1 MMPLRVAGLSGFDV
15 DNTVKELMKAQRV
28 KYDALDQKRQTYEWS
43 RDEYRD
49 TNLKLTDYRNN
60 KLFKFRLEGT
70 FNKKEV
76 TVSGNSEIL
85 TAKATSSAGESNL
98 AISVQKLAVAASNF
112 SNSAIAKEEFDP
124 SKPLSE
130 QIPNLLSDAPLTT
143 SYKFKINNS
152 EEITVDT
159 NKDSL
164 NDILS
169 KINQKTNVTAFYD
182 ESKKQISFMAKQT
195 GKVNGEDQKG
205 DKIVFED
212 LNEGNFLSNVLKVAT
227 DSGNKSLA
235 NDAEVT
241 INGLATTRTSNT
253 FTVNGIEITLK
264 KAGGTEATI
273 EPKTKVDE
281 VVEAIKTFVTEYNDF
296 LKQTQDKLSEKRNR
310 DYLPLTDAQKETMS
324 EKQIEQWEKLAKSG
338 MLRNDSILANMVTD
352 LRFAVTG
359 IVDTGHST
367 IKSLA
372 SIGIDT
378 GDYTEKGKLV
388 IKDETKLRAAIENN
402 LEAVQTLFTQP
413 IGEGE
418 DGAKGGIA
426 NRMYARLKDGLD
438 ELIEKA
444 GAPNTTSFDQSIV
457 STRLLEVNKQLDQ
470 MDKKL
475 RTMEDNYYKKFAAME
490 AALNRY
496 NSQSAYLA
504 NAFGTGKSQ

>member
-1 MMPLRVAGLSGFDV
+1 MPLRVAGLSGFDV

-28 KYDALDQKRQTYEWS
+28 KYDALDQKRQTFEWS

-76 TVSGNSEIL
+76 TVSGDSEAVS
-85 TAKATSSAGESNL
+85 AKATASTMNSNVT
-98 AISVQKLAVAASNF
+98 ISVQKLATAASNF
-112 SNSAIAKEEFDP
+112 SDAEVAKKEFDRT
-124 SKPLSE
+124 KPLAE
-130 QIPNLLSDAPLTT
+130 QKDNLLNGAPLQTT
-143 SYKFKINNS
+143 YKFKINGS
-152 EEITVDT
+152 EEIVIDT
-159 NKDSL
+159 SKESL
-164 NDILS
+164 NDVIA
-169 KINQKTNVTAFYD
+169 KINQKTNVTAYYD
-182 ESKKQISFMAKQT
+182 ESKRQLSFMAKQT
-195 GKVNGEDQKG
+195 GLVEG
-205 DKIVFED
+205 
-212 LNEGNFLSNVLKVAT
+212 LNEDGTLKFEGEFLTDVLQIKPDNA
-227 DSGNKSLA
+227 KEA

-241 INGLATTRTSNT
+241 INGLVTTRTSNT
-253 FTVNGIEITLK
+253 FAVNGIEITLK
-264 KAGGTEATI
+264 KAGGSDATI

>member
-1 MMPLRVAGLSGFDV
+1 MPLRVAGLSGFDV

-28 KYDALDQKRQTYEWS
+28 KYDALDQKRQTFEWS

-60 KLFKFRLEGT
+60 KLFNFRLEGT

-76 TVSGNSEIL
+76 TVSGDSEAVS
-85 TAKATSSAGESNL
+85 AKATASTMNSNVT
-98 AISVQKLAVAASNF
+98 ISVQKLATAATNF
-112 SNSAIAKEEFDP
+112 SDAEVAKKEFDRT
-124 SKPLSE
+124 KPLAE
-130 QIPNLLSDAPLTT
+130 QKDNLLNGAPLQTT
-143 SYKFKINNS
+143 YKFKINGS
-152 EEITVDT
+152 EEIVIDT
-159 NKDSL
+159 SKESL
-164 NDILS
+164 NDVIA
-169 KINQKTNVTAFYD
+169 KINQKTNVTAYYD
-182 ESKKQISFMAKQT
+182 ESIRQLSFMTKQT
-195 GKVNGEDQKG
+195 GLVEGLDKDGTIKFEG
-205 DKIVFED
+205 D
-212 LNEGNFLSNVLKVAT
+212 FLTDVLQMK
-227 DSGNKSLA
+227 SGNAKAA

-241 INGLATTRTSNT
+241 INGLTTTRTSNT

-264 KAGGTEATI
+264 KAGGADATI

-281 VVEAIKTFVTEYNDF
+281 VLDSIKTFITEYNDF
-296 LKQTQDKLSEKRNR
+296 LKQTQDKVSEKRNR
-310 DYLPLTDAQKETMS
+310 DYLPLTDSQKESMS

-338 MLRNDSILANMVTD
+338 MLRNDSILANLVTD
-352 LRFAVTG
+352 LRLAVTG
-359 IVDTGHST
+359 TVETGHST

-402 LEAVQTLFTQP
+402 LEAVQALFTQP

-418 DGAKGGIA
+418 NGAKGGIA
-426 NRMYARLKDGLD
+426 NRMYAQLKVGLD

-444 GAPNTTSFDQSIV
+444 GAPNTTSLDQSIV

-470 MDKKL
+470 MDKRL

-490 AALNRY
+490 ASLNRY